1 MAASRN
7 DRKPYSRPAPRPR
20 GSEGEWL
27 HDKAPGAR
35 SGTSNGVSQARSNSA
50 PSAKLIIS
58 NLHYEVT
65 EKDVAAIF
73 GTKVHLRETDHPT
86 SIRFVVLLFFK
97 YDRSG
102 RSSGVAI
109 VSYETLAEAAAAKRE
124 YDGRLCKNQ
133 PMSIDFYNPA
143 PKRAVSAPSLLN
155 RIQKPPLLDRLG
167 QDQKHARDKGAPQSG
182 AGPIRSRPRH
192 STGRAPRAPKAPK
205 KPMSAEDLDKEIDTF
220 MKDDNAIASAP
231 TATNGNGTAQVVQDV
246 EMA

>member
-73 GTKVHLRETDHPT
+73 GTKGTLVREPH
-86 SIRFVVLLFFK
+86 IR